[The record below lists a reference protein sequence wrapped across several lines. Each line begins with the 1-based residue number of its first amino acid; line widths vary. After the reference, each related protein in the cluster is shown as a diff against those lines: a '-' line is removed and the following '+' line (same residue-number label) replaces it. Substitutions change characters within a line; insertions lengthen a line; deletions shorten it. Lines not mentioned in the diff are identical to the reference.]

1 MRARGTE
8 VSTQGSRGAQR
19 AAATGG
25 PRFARLDRPPVASA
39 ISAISALI
47 ISLTLSSGVTLI
59 AQRGAGGR
67 GAPAAARTAAP
78 VDLTG
83 TWVSVVTEDWRWR
96 MRTPPK
102 GDYASVPL
110 TAAATKVAD
119 AWDPAQDTAAGE
131 QCRAYGA
138 AAIMRM
144 PGRIRISWADDN
156 TLKIETEAGTQTRLL
171 QFGGTAGGGTAS
183 WQGTSLA
190 TWQPAG
196 GGGNRRGGGP
206 PPRGGSLRVVT
217 TNMRLGYL
225 RKNGV
230 PYSANARLTEYINRT
245 SEANGDS
252 WLIVTTLVED
262 PQYLTS
268 RFVTS
273 SHFKKVSDGS
283 TWSPT
288 PCSAS

>member
-1 MRARGTE
+1 MRMRGTV
-8 VSTQGSRGAQR
+8 VS
-19 AAATGG
+19 
-25 PRFARLDRPPVASA
+25 V
-39 ISAISALI
+39 LI
-47 ISLTLSSGVTLI
+47 VVLSFVSHTPLF

-67 GAPAAARTAAP
+67 GAPAVPRTAAP
-78 VDLTG
+78 IDVTG
-83 TWVSVVTEDWRWR
+83 LWVSVVTEDWRWR

-110 TAAATKVAD
+110 NAAATKAAD

-144 PGRIRISWADDN
+144 PGRIRISWADDT
-156 TLKIETEAGTQTRLL
+156 TLKIETEAGTQTRTLS
-171 QFGGTAGGGTAS
+171 FNAAGGAGAPS
-183 WQGTSLA
+183 WQGTSIA
-190 TWQPAG
+190 AWQPAG
-196 GGGNRRGGGP
+196 GGGGRRGGGA

-217 TNMRLGYL
+217 TNMRPGYL

-245 SEANGDS
+245 TEANGDA
-252 WLIVTTLVED
+252 WLIVTTVVED
-262 PQYLTS
+262 PQYLAS

-273 SHFKKVSDGS
+273 SQFKKVPDGS
-283 TWSPT
+283 AWTPT